1 MFRKYTALA
10 AAMMLASTATVSLAE
25 CVTRPQFGGSRPPVQ
40 QESCTG
46 NWGGFATSDP
56 FCGTN
61 AGCNSTCGD
70 MCSTYGCSISTCGQS
85 CTTCG
90 DCNTTCGTICG
101 GNSTCEPTAI
111 PQPTVTPAPTA
122 IPQPTAT
129 VQPTQ
134 KPSATQSPS
143 TGDDYTTQS
152 VSAQEQKMAN
162 LLNLDRKNNGLA
174 ALTLDPELCRIARI
188 KSADMRDNNYF
199 AHESPTYGRVG
210 EMLKRFGYPYSAAG
224 ENIAHHAN
232 VDKAQAAFMSS
243 SGHRANILSGTWT
256 KFGIGIVTDA
266 QGYIYATQIFAK

>member
-10 AAMMLASTATVSLAE
+10 AAMMLASTATISLAE
-25 CVTRPQFGGSRPPVQ
+25 CATRPQFGNGRPPIQ
-40 QESCTG
+40 QEGCTT
-46 NWGGFATSDP
+46 FDP

-61 AGCNSTCGD
+61 TACNTTCGD
-70 MCSTYGCSISTCGQS
+70 VCATFGCSDATCGAFCAS
-85 CTTCG
+85 CS
-90 DCNTTCGTICG
+90 DCNTTCGPIFG
-101 GNSTCEPTAI
+101 GNSACEPTAV
-111 PQPTVTPAPTA
+111 PQPTATPAPTA

-134 KPSATQSPS
+134 QPSATQSPS

-152 VSAQEQKMAN
+152 VSAQEQKMVN
-162 LLNLDRKNNGLA
+162 LLNQDRKNNGLA

-188 KSADMRDNNYF
+188 KSQDMRDNNYF

-210 EMLKRFGYPYSAAG
+210 EMLKRFGYAYTAAG

-243 SGHRANILSGTWT
+243 SGHRANILGSWT
-256 KFGIGIVTDA
+256 KVGVGIVSDA
-266 QGYIYATQIFAK
+266 NGYIYATQIFVK